1 MGRTGSLEPERAP
14 MPIRP
19 ENKNRYPKNWK
30 SEIVPRIR
38 ARSGNRCECTG
49 QCGVK
54 HDVGDFSLPPR
65 CGVANGDIGIRK
77 DGEWHS
83 MPWERVGSFV
93 ESYRVVTIVLT
104 VMHLDHTPENCA
116 DENLLHAC
124 QRCHNRYDAPMRRR
138 GIAERAKAK
147 RASGDLFKCEGVS

>member
-1 MGRTGSLEPERAP
+1 

-30 SEIVPRIR
+30 SEVVPRIR

-49 QCGVK
+49 QCGIK
-54 HDVGDFSLPPR
+54 HDESFCNGLDGDQPGR
-65 CGVANGDIGIRK
+65 CGIANGDVSYMINGRWQVCLESEAGLEMERR
-77 DGEWHS
+77 DGK
-83 MPWERVGSFV
+83 V
-93 ESYRVVTIVLT
+93 YRAVRIVLT

-124 QRCHNRYDAPMRRR
+124 QGCHNRYDAPMRRK
-138 GIAERAKAK
+138 GIQDRARAE